1 MKFLNIAFI
10 TLILSPYL
18 FANEYIVNQNKS
30 NAHFQLSYQ
39 RTKTLDSYFE
49 KVLGNIVYDKNSNT
63 IKSLKGKI
71 EVSSIK
77 TLNNNLNDLIKS
89 EKILNSKK
97 FPNITFVAT
106 KIEKNKIFGDLK
118 IKNVTRNIEFELINS
133 GIFLNT
139 LYLSITTTLKRGF
152 FDLSWDELL
161 DTGSSATS
169 NEIKIKVDIEANL
182 SNKNSFL
189 TSYINTR

>member
-1 MKFLNIAFI
+1 MKLLKIVFI
-10 TLILSPYL
+10 TLILSSYL
-18 FANEYIVNQNKS
+18 FSKEYIVNQKS
-30 NAHFQLSYQ
+30 NVQFQLSYQ
-39 RTKTLDSYFE
+39 RTKTLDSYFD
-49 KVLGNIVYDKNSNT
+49 KVLGSIIYDENSNT

-77 TLNNNLNDLIKS
+77 TLNYDLNALIKS

-106 KIEKNKIFGDLK
+106 KIEKNRVFGDLK
-118 IKNVTRNIEFELINS
+118 IKNVTRNVEFELVNN
-133 GIFLNT
+133 GVFLDI
-139 LYLSITTTLKRGF
+139 LYLSMTATLKRGF

-182 SNKNSFL
+182 SNKNNFL
-189 TSYINTR
+189 ISYTNTK

>member
-1 MKFLNIAFI
+1 MKLLRIVFI
-10 TLILSPYL
+10 TLILSSCL
-18 FANEYIVNQNKS
+18 FSKEYIVNQKS
-30 NAHFQLSYQ
+30 NAQFQLSYQ
-39 RTKTLDSYFE
+39 RTKTLDSYFD
-49 KVLGNIVYDKNSNT
+49 KVLGSIIYDENSNT

-77 TLNNNLNDLIKS
+77 TLNYDLNTLIKS

-106 KIEKNKIFGDLK
+106 KIEKNRVFGDLK
-118 IKNVTRNIEFELINS
+118 IKNVTRNVEFELVNN
-133 GIFLNT
+133 GVFLDT
-139 LYLSITTTLKRGF
+139 LYLSMTTTLKRGF

-169 NEIKIKVDIEANL
+169 NEIKIKVDIEASL
-182 SNKNSFL
+182 SNKNNFL
-189 TSYINTR
+189 TSYINTK

>member
-1 MKFLNIAFI
+1 MKLLRIVFI
-10 TLILSPYL
+10 TLILSSCL
-18 FANEYIVNQNKS
+18 FSKEYIVNQKS
-30 NAHFQLSYQ
+30 NVQFQLSYQ
-39 RTKTLDSYFE
+39 RTKTLDSYFD
-49 KVLGNIVYDKNSNT
+49 KVLGSIIYDENSNT

-77 TLNNNLNDLIKS
+77 TLNYDLNALIKS

-106 KIEKNKIFGDLK
+106 KIEKNRVFGDLK
-118 IKNVTRNIEFELINS
+118 IKNVIRNVEFELINN
-133 GIFLNT
+133 GVFLDT
-139 LYLSITTTLKRGF
+139 LYLSMTATLKRGF

-169 NEIKIKVDIEANL
+169 NEIKIKVDIEASL
-182 SNKNSFL
+182 SNKNNFL
-189 TSYINTR
+189 TSYINTK

>member
-1 MKFLNIAFI
+1 MELLRIVFI
-10 TLILSPYL
+10 TLILSSCL
-18 FANEYIVNQNKS
+18 FSKEYIVNQKS
-30 NAHFQLSYQ
+30 NVQFQLSYQ
-39 RTKTLDSYFE
+39 RTKTLDSHFE
-49 KVLGNIVYDKNSNT
+49 KVLGNIVYDENSNT

-77 TLNNNLNDLIKS
+77 TLNHNLNSLIKS

-106 KIEKNKIFGDLK
+106 KIEKNRIFGDLK
-118 IKNVTRNIEFELINS
+118 IKNVTRNVEFELINN
-133 GIFLNT
+133 GIFLDT
-139 LYLSITTTLKRGF
+139 LYLSMTTTLKRGF

-169 NEIKIKVDIEANL
+169 NEIKIKVDIEASL
-182 SNKNSFL
+182 SSQNNFL
-189 TSYINTR
+189 TSYIHIK

>member
-1 MKFLNIAFI
+1 MKLLRIVFI
-10 TLILSPYL
+10 TLILSSCL
-18 FANEYIVNQNKS
+18 FSKEYIVNQKS
-30 NAHFQLSYQ
+30 NVQFQLSYQ
-39 RTKTLDSYFE
+39 RTKTLDSYFD
-49 KVLGNIVYDKNSNT
+49 KVLGSIIYDENSNT

-77 TLNNNLNDLIKS
+77 TLNYDLNALIKS

-106 KIEKNKIFGDLK
+106 KIEKNRVFGDLK
-118 IKNVTRNIEFELINS
+118 IKNVTRNVEFELINN
-133 GIFLNT
+133 GVFLDT
-139 LYLSITTTLKRGF
+139 LYLSMTTTLKRGF

-169 NEIKIKVDIEANL
+169 NEIKIKVDIEASV
-182 SNKNSFL
+182 SNKNNFL
-189 TSYINTR
+189 TSYINTK